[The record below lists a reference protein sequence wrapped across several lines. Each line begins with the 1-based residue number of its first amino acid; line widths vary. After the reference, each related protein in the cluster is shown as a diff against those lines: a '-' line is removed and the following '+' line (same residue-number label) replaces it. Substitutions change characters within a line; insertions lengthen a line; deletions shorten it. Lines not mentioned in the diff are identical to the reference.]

1 MKLIGLT
8 GSIATGKSTV
18 ARMFKKRG
26 FYVIDADELAHS
38 VYKRGERAYFRLI
51 EVFGRGILDENGEID
66 RKKLGA
72 LVINDKEKLKTL
84 ESIVHP
90 EVERKRREIVEGIK
104 RENPD
109 AVIIY
114 DVPLLFEKHLQKLF
128 DCVIVVYTMP
138 EIQIK
143 RLMER
148 DGIDEDEAKK
158 KIAMQL
164 SIEKKRELADVVID
178 NSDGIDHTERQ
189 VEEVAKRIKSGQL
202 C

>member
-18 ARMFKKRG
+18 ARMFKERG

-38 VYKRGERAYFRLI
+38 VYKKGEEAYFKLI
-51 EVFGRGILDENGEID
+51 EVFGRGILDKSREID

-72 LVINDKEKLKTL
+72 LVIKDKEKLKIL

-90 EVERKRREIVEGIK
+90 EVERKRKEIIENIK
-104 RENPD
+104 REIPD
-109 AVIIY
+109 AMIIY
-114 DVPLLFEKHLQKLF
+114 DVPLLFEKNLEKLF
-128 DCVIVVYTMP
+128 DCVIVVYAKP
-138 EIQIK
+138 ELQIK

-148 DGIDEDEAKK
+148 DGMTEDEAKRR
-158 KIAMQL
+158 IAMQL

-178 NSDGIDHTERQ
+178 NSNSIDHTKKQ
-189 VEEVAKRIKSGQL
+189 VEEIAKRIKDGQL

>member
-18 ARMFKKRG
+18 ARMFKESG

-38 VYKRGERAYFRLI
+38 VYRKGEKSYFRLI
-51 EVFGRGILDENGEID
+51 EVFGRGILDERGEMD
-66 RKKLGA
+66 RKKLGT
-72 LVINDKEKLKTL
+72 LVIKDRDKLKIL
-84 ESIVHP
+84 EGIVHP
-90 EVERKRREIVEGIK
+90 EVERKREEIIESIK
-104 RENPD
+104 KKNPD
-109 AVIIY
+109 ALVIY
-114 DVPLLFEKHLQKLF
+114 DVPLLFEKNLEELF
-128 DCVIVVYTMP
+128 DCVIVVYTEP
-138 EIQIK
+138 ERQIK

-148 DGIDEDEAKK
+148 DGITEDEAKR

-178 NSDGIDHTERQ
+178 NSNGIDYTRKQ
-189 VEEVAKRIKSGQL
+189 VKEIAEKIKGGKL